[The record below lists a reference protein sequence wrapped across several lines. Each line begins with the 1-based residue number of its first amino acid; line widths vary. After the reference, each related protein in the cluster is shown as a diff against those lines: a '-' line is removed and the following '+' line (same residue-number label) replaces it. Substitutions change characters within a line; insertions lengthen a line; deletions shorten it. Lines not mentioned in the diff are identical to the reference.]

1 MKPFLRLASVLTIA
15 TSALLV
21 AACDNKAPEQTET
34 ATAPA
39 EGASAAAGP
48 FDVNSVALSTAS
60 LGDFPYLRLPEG
72 YKPQNSEAHDFADF
86 PFWTGARFEMI
97 EGRVHQTQI
106 TNDTGKSFSRLE
118 LLRNMEHALKE
129 AGAVRIFDGQ
139 IPSDAAHALPEAVQM
154 AALNG
159 IGDIYNGPS
168 QTWVIRQADRTVW
181 VHLYVGSAQ
190 GSMAVVEAKAL
201 APTAGLLPA
210 SELARKIA
218 ADGRVAVPVEFA
230 LDKADIL
237 DASRPQIDAMAQ
249 MLKDEAGL
257 RLSRPQPS
265 AVRRTRPRGGRRP
278 DAAGD
283 RRQAAGGQ
291 GLRRRQACGRQ
302 RQRRRPRPQSPRRT
316 GPPALIGAEAVLNS
330 GAVSKTC
337 AGEVCSLS

>member
-181 VHLYVGSAQ
+181 VHLYGRQ
-190 GSMAVVEAKAL
+190 R
-201 APTAGLLPA
+201 
-210 SELARKIA
+210 ARL
-218 ADGRVAVPVEFA
+218 DG
-230 LDKADIL
+230 
-237 DASRPQIDAMAQ
+237 
-249 MLKDEAGL
+249 
-257 RLSRPQPS
+257 
-265 AVRRTRPRGGRRP
+265 GGR
-278 DAAGD
+278 
-283 RRQAAGGQ
+283 GQ
-291 GLRRRQACGRQ
+291 GLRRRQAGGRQ
-302 RQRRRPRPQSPRRT
+302 RQRRGPRPQSPRRT

>member
-21 AACDNKAPEQTET
+21 AACENKASEQAE

-39 EGASAAAGP
+39 EGAPAAATGP
-48 FDVNSVALSTAS
+48 FDVSSVALSSAD

-72 YKPQNSEAHDFADF
+72 YKLQNSETHDFADF
-86 PFWTGARFEMI
+86 PFWSGARFEMV

-106 TNDTGKSFSRLE
+106 TNDSGKSFSRLE

-139 IPSDAAHALPEAVQM
+139 IPNEAAQALPEAVQM

-159 IGDIYNGPS
+159 IGDIYNNPS
-168 QTWVIRQADRTVW
+168 QTWIIRQADRTVW
-181 VHLYVGSAQ
+181 VHLYVGSES
-190 GSMAVVEAKAL
+190 GSLAVAEVKAL

-210 SELARKIA
+210 SELAKKIA

-237 DASRPQIDAMAQ
+237 DASRPQIDAVAQ
-249 MLKDEAGL
+249 LLKDDAAL
-257 RLSRPQPS
+257 RLSVEGHTDNTGAPARNRPLS
-265 AVRRTRPRGGRRP
+265 EERARAVVAALTQQGIDAQRLEARGFGADKPVADNASDEGRARNRRVELVR
-278 DAAGD
+278 
-283 RRQAAGGQ
+283 
-291 GLRRRQACGRQ
+291 
-302 RQRRRPRPQSPRRT
+302 
-316 GPPALIGAEAVLNS
+316 
-330 GAVSKTC
+330 
-337 AGEVCSLS
+337 LS

>member
-1 MKPFLRLASVLTIA
+1 MKPFLRLASVLMVA
-15 TSALLV
+15 TSASLV

-34 ATAPA
+34 AAASA
-39 EGASAAAGP
+39 EGASAAAAGP

-154 AALNG
+154 ASLNG

-181 VHLYVGSAQ
+181 IHLYVGSAQ

-210 SELARKIA
+210 GELARKIA

-257 RLSRPQPS
+257 RLSVEGHTDNTGAPARNRALS
-265 AVRRTRPRGGRRP
+265 EERARAVVAALTQQGIDAKRLEAKGFGADKPVADNASDEGRARNRRVELVRLP
-278 DAAGD
+278 
-283 RRQAAGGQ
+283 
-291 GLRRRQACGRQ
+291 
-302 RQRRRPRPQSPRRT
+302 
-316 GPPALIGAEAVLNS
+316 
-330 GAVSKTC
+330 
-337 AGEVCSLS
+337 